1 MANRPRPAPETALYA
16 DVKAFL
22 EAQGFAVKGEICGC
36 DIVAVRDGEP
46 PVLVVTELKQAF
58 TLELLLQAVDRMRAA
73 DAVWLA
79 VRASGRGRD
88 RDRRVHRLCRL
99 LGLGL
104 LVVHPRGGIDIL
116 AQPEPYR
123 PPAAAAPAARTR
135 HAARRPDGWR
145 QRTATGHDGV
155 SPAGIGLRRR
165 IAGSRPST
173 TRPAPRDTR
182 RRAHPAAQRLRLV
195 RARRAWPLSAG
206 RRRHRGAAAVD
217 AGVNRP
223 MPWWSIT
230 I

>member
-79 VRASGRGRD
+79 VRASAQGRD

-104 LVVHPRGGIDIL
+104 LVVRPRGGIDIL

-123 PPAAAAPAARTR
+123 PRADLPRRRRLLCEHATRHGDPMAGGSVRQPVMTAYRQQALACAVVLQDRALRPRDLRHVTPAAGRILLR
-135 HAARRPDGWR
+135 NVYGWFER
-145 QRTATGHDGV
+145 V
-155 SPAGIGLRRR
+155 EPGLY
-165 IAGSRPST
+165 
-173 TRPAPRDTR
+173 
-182 RRAHPAAQRLRLV
+182 RL
-195 RARRAWPLSAG
+195 A
-206 RRRHRGAAAVD
+206 D
-217 AGVNRP
+217 AGTAALRQW
-223 MPWWSIT
+223 MPA
-230 I
+230 